1 MLAGHREEGLAAI
14 ARLTSRRTFSDPEGL
29 FYWAQECAG
38 LGDSQRALDL
48 LSRAVDTGFYCVRG
62 FDVTPLFSTLRPL
75 PAFDAILER
84 ARLRHAAAARA
95 FADADGP
102 RRLGLPLEQ
111 H

>member
-1 MLAGHREEGLAAI
+1 MFEGHREEGLAAI
-14 ARLTSRRTFSDPEGL
+14 ARLTSRKSFSDPEGL
-29 FYWAQECAG
+29 FYWAQACAG
-38 LGDSQRALDL
+38 LGDSQHALDL

-62 FDVTPLFSTLRPL
+62 FEVTPLLSTLRPL

-84 ARLRHAAAARA
+84 ARLRHAAATKA

-102 RRLGLPLEQ
+102 RLLGLPLEE